1 MFQVVQINGKDI
13 SSLTH
18 DQVVGCIR
26 AAARENKL
34 VLAVKQVG
42 KLDWWIEDRQVA
54 AVYKPRH
61 FP

>member
-1 MFQVVQINGKDI
+1 MIQCVFQVVQINGKDI

-34 VLAVKQVG
+34 VLAVKQVEN
-42 KLDWWIEDRQVA
+42 IE
-54 AVYKPRH
+54 KSN
-61 FP
+61 